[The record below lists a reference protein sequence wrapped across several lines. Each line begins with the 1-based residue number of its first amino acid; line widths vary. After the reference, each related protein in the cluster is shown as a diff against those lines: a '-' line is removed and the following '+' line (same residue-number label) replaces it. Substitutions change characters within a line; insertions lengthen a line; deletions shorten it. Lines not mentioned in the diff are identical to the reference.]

1 MTRRLKIGVAVA
13 VVAGIVAV
21 GSAVAFSQPAGG
33 RQAFMKRMASA
44 WIDGALD
51 SAQVTPDQ
59 RVAVHAA
66 RDRAFAALEQHQ
78 RDRATRMEQ
87 ALALFESD
95 RLDPA
100 QLEAFRT
107 AREAERREI
116 GDAIS
121 QALLDIHGVLTPAQ
135 RHAVAEYVRTHAPHR
150 HGG

>member
-1 MTRRLKIGVAVA
+1 MTRRLKIGMVAA

-21 GSAVAFSQPAGG
+21 GSAVAFSQPDGG

-78 RDRATRMEQ
+78 RDRGPRMQ
-87 ALALFESD
+87 RALALFEAD
-95 RLDPA
+95 RLDPV
-100 QLEAFRT
+100 QIEAFRA
-107 AREAERREI
+107 AREAEHREI

-121 QALLDIHGVLTPAQ
+121 QALLDVHGVLTPAQ